1 MTLIWRS
8 LLYVPANNS
17 RFIDK
22 AYSRGADAIILDLED
37 SVPSPERERAR
48 SMLADSVAK
57 TGQNG
62 ADILVRI
69 NQPMAVAKADLEAA
83 IIPGV
88 KALMLPK
95 VNDADHVRGLADQVL
110 KLETQRGMAPGEISF
125 VVMIESPAA
134 LFRVE
139 EIVGAHPRNKAIIL
153 GGEDFATAACMTPD
167 PETLFLPK
175 MTVLFAARAVGIT
188 PLGMIGTV
196 ADYKDLGAVREII
209 RRSKKFGFEGAS
221 CIHPSVVPLLNE
233 EMAPSLEEVEKAK
246 RIVEEYVQARNSGIG
261 AITVG
266 GMMVD
271 VPVADRAR
279 NLLARHAAICL
290 KEKSE

>member
-1 MTLIWRS
+1 MTFVWRS
-8 LLYVPANNS
+8 MLYVPANNS

-48 SMLADSVAK
+48 SILADSVAK
-57 TGQNG
+57 VGQKG

-139 EIVGAHPRNKAIIL
+139 EIVGAHPRNKATIL